1 MNESLSNAFR
11 ASADQGL
18 DHSVPISE
26 TGAVDLAAS
35 ERRALVKR
43 LAELTAANAATDR
56 ALQRLSEG
64 TTPDG
69 FVRSLQREMIELLG
83 GK

>member
-1 MNESLSNAFR
+1 MNESLSNGFR

-35 ERRALVKR
+35 ERRALEER
-43 LAELTAANAATDR
+43 IAELTAANAATDR
-56 ALQRLSEG
+56 ALQRLSEDNH
-64 TTPDG
+64 TRRFRPQPAARDD
-69 FVRSLQREMIELLG
+69 
-83 GK
+83 